1 MPYILKSLG
10 SLVVRQTFGTKQEA
24 EDKMAELKAQPLY
37 AGVEFIIE
45 EGSFEPAVPRRKAS
59 TKTRRKS
66 VGRGRTRS
74 GGRSTSGGGS
84 SVGPRRKR
92 KRPTRRSGRRR

>member
-1 MPYILKSLG
+1 MPYVLKSLG
-10 SLVVRQTFGTKQEA
+10 SLVVRRTFETKQEA
-24 EDKMAELKAQPLY
+24 EDNMAELKAQPLY

-59 TKTRRKS
+59 RKTRSKS

-74 GGRSTSGGGS
+74 GGRSSGGGGS
-84 SVGPRRKR
+84 SVGPKRKR
-92 KRPTRRSGRRR
+92 KRTTRRSGRRR